1 MPKKLLSLRSCLKD
15 WGFQVS
21 FRERFSNFRAMALHL
36 IGLRE
41 GGFFVPYPYMAG
53 VPKTCAPYPAMVL
66 LLKKQE
72 HEFASHL
79 AQLKSFSS
87 DFRRGIEQGVI
98 PWEDAGMFPKLDAL
112 AAYGIVRMYK
122 PKRVIEIGSGASSRV
137 MAQALLDNGRGRLT
151 CIDPAPR
158 RSIQEIDA
166 NLVKRVLREDDVSVL
181 NEFEAGDLLFIDSSH
196 VMLPRMDVDIQFNR
210 MFPLLPKGAI
220 VHVHDIFLPD
230 DYPETWRNRNFSEQ
244 NALFGWIASG
254 FFEVLFPSYYLATRK
269 EKELRSSLGDLLP
282 ENLIR
287 NAGSIWLRKT

>member
-1 MPKKLLSLRSCLKD
+1 MTL
-15 WGFQVS
+15 Q
-21 FRERFSNFRAMALHL
+21 L

-41 GGFFVPYPYMAG
+41 GGFFVPYPYMAS
-53 VPKTCAPYPAMVL
+53 VPKNCSPYPAMVQ
-66 LLKKQE
+66 LLKTQE
-72 HEFASHL
+72 PQFASHL
-79 AQLKSFSS
+79 AHIKSFAP

-98 PWEDAGMFPKLDAL
+98 PWEDAGMFPKLDAI
-112 AAYGIVRMYK
+112 AAYGIVRTYK
-122 PKRVIEIGSGASSRV
+122 PQRVIEIGSGASSRV
-137 MAQALLDNGRGRLT
+137 MAQALVDNGRGTLT

-158 RSIQEIDA
+158 RSIQEIGA
-166 NLVKRVLREDDVSVL
+166 NLVKRVLREDDIAIL
-181 NEFEAGDLLFIDSSH
+181 YEFQAGDLLFIDSSH

-230 DYPETWRNRNFSEQ
+230 DYPETWRSRNFSEQ

-254 FFEVLFPSYYLATRK
+254 FFEVLFPSYYLATRQ
-269 EKELRSSLGDLLP
+269 ERELRSSLDDLLP